1 MATVPKAR
9 TGKSY
14 RMDIRLTQAQR
25 EELERAA
32 ALKGMTLTQW
42 STWHL
47 ADAARAD
54 IEAETT
60 ISLSGKV
67 FAEFARALDEG
78 MPVEM
83 EELLREGSMWT

>member
-54 IEAETT
+54 IEAEIT

-67 FAEFARALDEG
+67 FAEFARVLDEG

>member
-25 EELERAA
+25 EEFERAA

-47 ADAARAD
+47 ADTARAD

-60 ISLSGKV
+60 ASLSGKV
-67 FAEFARALDEG
+67 FAEFARALDGG